1 MLRDRNIHFDSDG
14 MRNSSWSSVLTNLLP
29 FALFFGFWIILIRQ
43 VHAKRRSKESGSPP
57 DAREA
62 ESEGIWKD

>member
-1 MLRDRNIHFDSDG
+1 MLRDRNIHFDSDRMG
-14 MRNSSWSSVLTNLLP
+14 NSSWWSILTWLLP
-29 FALFFGFWIILIRQ
+29 FALFFGFWIFLMRQ

-62 ESEGIWKD
+62 ESIGISKD